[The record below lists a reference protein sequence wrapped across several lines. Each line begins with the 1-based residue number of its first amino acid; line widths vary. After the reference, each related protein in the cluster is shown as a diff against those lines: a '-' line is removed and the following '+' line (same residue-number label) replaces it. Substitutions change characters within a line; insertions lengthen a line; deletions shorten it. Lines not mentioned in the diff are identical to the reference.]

1 MCYINDIDCVLIL
14 CVFFSS
20 IRRHTRCA
28 LVTGVQTCALPIL
41 TTRRWKKPSRCCST
55 RCTASPTTTSASS
68 PSPCATKRAAAIG
81 TELRMTTLHETA
93 YPRLK
98 PDPTAKELQEIYTP
112 TEAERLCVA
121 AIATG
126 PATRLALLLPLKLFQ
141 RLGYFTPLAE
151 VPERIVQH
159 HARPVGLRRVP
170 TDRLA
175 SYAASGSHPKPPRH
189 LRPFLNFGPPAAAG
203 RA

>member
-1 MCYINDIDCVLIL
+1 MPMALATAWRSRHL
-14 CVFFSS
+14 
-20 IRRHTRCA
+20 RRRRC
-28 LVTGVQTCALPIL
+28 
-41 TTRRWKKPSRCCST
+41 KKPSRCCST
-55 RCTASPTTTSASS
+55 SCTASPTTGSGAS

-81 TELRMTTLHETA
+81 TELRRTTLHETA

-126 PATRLALLLPLKLFQ
+126 PATRLALLLHLKLFQ
-141 RLGYFTPLAE
+141 RLGYFTPLAA

-159 HARPVGLRRVP
+159 IARSRSEEHTSELQSLLRS
-170 TDRLA
+170 
-175 SYAASGSHPKPPRH
+175 SYAVFRLHKKPS
-189 LRPFLNFGPPAAAG
+189 
-203 RA
+203 